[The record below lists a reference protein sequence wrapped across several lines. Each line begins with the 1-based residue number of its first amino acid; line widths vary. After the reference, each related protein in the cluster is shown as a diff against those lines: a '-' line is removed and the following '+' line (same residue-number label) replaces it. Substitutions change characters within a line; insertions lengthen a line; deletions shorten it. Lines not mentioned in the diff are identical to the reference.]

1 MTIRKEISKL
11 MKKYGFEL
19 IRSNKHLVWKHKVT
33 GKKISTS
40 STPSCPYVII
50 KIKKD
55 INNVLAM
62 GA

>member
-11 MKKYGFEL
+11 MKKHGFEL
-19 IRSNKHLVWKHKVT
+19 IRSNKHLIWEHKT
-33 GKKISTS
+33 IGKKISTS
-40 STPSCPYVII
+40 STPSCPYALL

-55 INNVLAM
+55 INNVLAF